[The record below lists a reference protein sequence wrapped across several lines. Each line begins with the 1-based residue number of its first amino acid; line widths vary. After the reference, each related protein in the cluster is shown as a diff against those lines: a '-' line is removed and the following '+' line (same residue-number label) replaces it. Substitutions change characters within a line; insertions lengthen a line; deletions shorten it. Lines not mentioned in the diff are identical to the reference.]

1 MIHASNCFSL
11 VKLRYQVETLKEY
24 SKKKVVTLFFFPFQG
39 AVTAT
44 FQALRNASP
53 VAPTLG
59 NITQSDLAQ
68 RRRKS
73 LYKEGE
79 SKTLV

>member
-1 MIHASNCFSL
+1 MNHASKCFSL
-11 VKLRYQVETLKEY
+11 VKLRYQVVTSKNYSQKE
-24 SKKKVVTLFFFPFQG
+24 VVTLFFSFQG

-73 LYKEGE
+73 RHKEGE

>member
-1 MIHASNCFSL
+1 MYIRKYVIVPL
-11 VKLRYQVETLKEY
+11 I
-24 SKKKVVTLFFFPFQG
+24 FQG

-44 FQALRNASP
+44 FDALRHVSP

-59 NITQSDLAQ
+59 NIAQSDLAQ

-73 LYKEGE
+73 KRDGE

>member
-1 MIHASNCFSL
+1 M
-11 VKLRYQVETLKEY
+11 KLPLII
-24 SKKKVVTLFFFPFQG
+24 LFQG

-44 FQALRNASP
+44 FDALRHVSP

-59 NITQSDLAQ
+59 NIAQSDLAQ

-73 LYKEGE
+73 KRDGE